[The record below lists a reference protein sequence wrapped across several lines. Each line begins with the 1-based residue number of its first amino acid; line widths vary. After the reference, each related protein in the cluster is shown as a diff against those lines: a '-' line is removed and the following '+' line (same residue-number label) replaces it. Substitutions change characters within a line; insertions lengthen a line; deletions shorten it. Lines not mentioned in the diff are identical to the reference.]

1 MGKMT
6 PEEERDALLTA
17 LGFLPGPF
25 KDDLTQKIILD
36 DAAGL
41 RPEMAR
47 ARSAEMQL
55 QSDLEVNRLIVATNL
70 RQWVRKRFGVWITWK
85 SAWAATDDILPEAS
99 AALSQGGGE

>member
-6 PEEERDALLTA
+6 PEEERDALLSA

-25 KDDLTQKIILD
+25 KDELTRKVILD

-47 ARSAEMQL
+47 ARRAEMAL
-55 QSDLEVNRLIVATNL
+55 QSELEENRLIIATNL

-85 SAWAATDDILPEAS
+85 SAWAATDDILPAGR